1 MEECRFVKWANND
14 ILRLHC
20 ISENLYNKNFQKY
33 FLFKREKT
41 FYRAKTFLPLFI
53 VFYVC
58 ISTIQEDLKKIQR
71 KALMKFQVFPEMRYI
86 NDRRYERSF

>member
-1 MEECRFVKWANND
+1 MEERRFVRWANND

-20 ISENLYNKNFQKY
+20 ISGNLYNKNLQKY
-33 FLFKREKT
+33 FLFKIEKR
-41 FYRAKTFLPLFI
+41 FYRVKTFLPLFI

-71 KALMKFQVFPEMRYI
+71 KALTKFQLFPEL
-86 NDRRYERSF
+86 

>member
-14 ILRLHC
+14 ILRLRC
-20 ISENLYNKNFQKY
+20 ISGNLYNKNFQKY
-33 FLFKREKT
+33 FLFKREKR
-41 FYRAKTFLPLFI
+41 FYRAKTFLPRFI

-71 KALMKFQVFPEMRYI
+71 KALIKFQLFPEL
-86 NDRRYERSF
+86 